1 MYQEKIEA
9 REQFLFA
16 LKWLLAV
23 TERYAG
29 PIQFGLAHIRYE
41 NAKLLGDTYG
51 AQHASQQLDDVW
63 QSLRKSFRKTDLV
76 ARDGTDFWIIVP
88 FTDEKISDK
97 IRYIL
102 ESASLGGLQI
112 VERDISFFSLPL
124 DGIGPSDEL
133 SAEELLAYLKKNHTS
148 LAYREVVLPA
158 NA

>member
-102 ESASLGGLQI
+102 ESA
-112 VERDISFFSLPL
+112 
-124 DGIGPSDEL
+124 
-133 SAEELLAYLKKNHTS
+133 
-148 LAYREVVLPA
+148 
-158 NA
+158 